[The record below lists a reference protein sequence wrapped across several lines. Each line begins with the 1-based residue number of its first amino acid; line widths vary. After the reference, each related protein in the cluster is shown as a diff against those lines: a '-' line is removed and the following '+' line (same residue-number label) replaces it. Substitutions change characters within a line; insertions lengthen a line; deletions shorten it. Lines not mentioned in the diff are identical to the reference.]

1 MDPLTQLG
9 LLATIAATYSG
20 FIAVFI
26 VLARDGRF
34 EFADAHFVQ
43 AMVLGTIGVI
53 VMALTPPVLALMMPT
68 ERMWLS
74 VTVLAI
80 IGGVPSVVYQA
91 VQQSRLSK
99 TEEPR
104 RSPWAGTFPAGR
116 WASWRLRPSSRRF
129 SWPTS
134 GPGLYVAGVTLML
147 AVSIWCFIAVVFR
160 RFF

>member
-34 EFADAHFVQ
+34 ESADAHFVQ

-80 IGGVPSVVYQA
+80 IGGAPSVVYQA

-99 TEEPR
+99 TETAKIPMGWHV
-104 RSPWAGTFPAGR
+104 PGWALGFLALAAFVAAVFVADIR
-116 WASWRLRPSSRRF
+116 
-129 SWPTS
+129 
-134 GPGLYVAGVTLML
+134 PGLYVAGVTLML